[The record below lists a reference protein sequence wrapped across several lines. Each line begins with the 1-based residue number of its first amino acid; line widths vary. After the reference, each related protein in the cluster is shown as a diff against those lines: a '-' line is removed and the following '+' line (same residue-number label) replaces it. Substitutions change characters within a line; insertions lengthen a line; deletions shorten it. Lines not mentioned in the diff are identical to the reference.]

1 MTNSLEEVLKSSR
14 EMEAKLIGYDETPID
29 VVLLDASGFDNL
41 NVQEASRRN
50 LNSQGHP
57 INQDRNGHFSCR
69 KPVRQSPSSSGAV
82 KMRPNKTRENSKND
96 ANSQSGGTVNV
107 SCTYRVSS
115 MGYFSNL
122 LTQKIFQVH
131 TRQHQD
137 LVCMKFVPL
146 TTGKLPYLSAAMK
159 KDQAT

>member
-1 MTNSLEEVLKSSR
+1 MTNSLEEVLKSSS

-41 NVQEASRRN
+41 NVQESRRN
-50 LNSQGHP
+50 FNSQGHP
-57 INQDRNGHFSCR
+57 INQVRNGHSSGR
-69 KPVRQSPSSSGAV
+69 KPVRQSPTSSGAV
-82 KMRPNKTRENSKND
+82 KMRPNKIRENPKND

-137 LVCMKFVPL
+137 LVCMKSVPL
-146 TTGKLPYLSAAMK
+146 TTGNLLYSSAAMK